1 MNQNSRGTVSWLWQ
15 FASPHKGGYIASL
28 VFAALGVAFGM
39 APYFC
44 VAQIVLALLMG
55 ETSISFYGLYCLA
68 AAGFWVLRYLFHGVS
83 TTLSHKSTFAVLS
96 EVRLRLTQ
104 KLTRLPM
111 GYLLDTPSGRLKNIL
126 VERVDS
132 METTL
137 AHVVPEMG
145 GNILISIATIA
156 YLFVLDW
163 RMALA
168 ALVPLP
174 LGILCYMGMMG
185 GYEQRFANY
194 VAKNKRLNDTAVEY
208 INGIEVI
215 KAFNQSASSYE
226 KFTAAAR
233 EAANSAIDWMR
244 STLPLFSLALSVFP
258 AVLVSVLPIGTIL
271 YMKGS
276 LPVETFI
283 VAIILSLG
291 VMGPLITTMT
301 YSDDVAKVRS
311 IVGEVTDVLAKPDL
325 VRPTAPAAVNGYGIR
340 FEDVTFA
347 YREKPVLHGINLSIP
362 AGSVTALVGPSGG
375 GKSTIAKLIAAL
387 WDADGGRITIGG
399 TDIRQIPLAQLN
411 SMVAYVAQDNYLF
424 DETIRENIRMGKPSA
439 SDEEVEQAARQSGC
453 HDFIMQLEHGYDTCA
468 GGAGGHLSGGERQR
482 ITIARAMLKDAPIV
496 ILDEATAYTDP
507 ENEAVIQA
515 AVSRLVAGKTLI
527 VIAHR
532 LSTITDSDSIFV
544 IEKGRVAA
552 QGTHRGLLAS
562 SPLYKSMWVA
572 HTSAKDSIESIA
584 QSMERTDQSMER
596 KAQEVI
602 A

>member
-1 MNQNSRGTVSWLWQ
+1 MNQSSKGTVAWLWQ
-15 FASPHKGGYIASL
+15 FASPHKGGYAASL
-28 VFAALGVAFGM
+28 AFATLGVACGI

-44 VAQIVLALLMG
+44 VSQIVLALLRG
-55 ETSISFYGLYCLA
+55 EKALGLYGAYCLA
-68 AAGFWVLRYLFHGVS
+68 AVGFWALRYLFHGVS
-83 TTLSHKSTFAVLS
+83 TTLSHQSTFAVLS
-96 EVRLRLTQ
+96 EVRLQLTK

-145 GNILISIATIA
+145 GNLLVSVATLI

-168 ALVPLP
+168 ALIPLP
-174 LGILCYMGMMG
+174 LGVLCYFGMMG
-185 GYEQRFANY
+185 GYEKRFANY
-194 VAKNKRLNDTAVEY
+194 VDKNKRLNDTAVEY

-226 KFTAAAR
+226 KFTTAAR
-233 EAANSAIDWMR
+233 EAAASAIDWMR
-244 STLPLFSLALSVFP
+244 STLPFFSVALSVFP
-258 AVLVSVLPIGTIL
+258 AVLASVLPIGTVL
-271 YMKGS
+271 YIRGS
-276 LPVETFI
+276 LPLETFI

-301 YSDDVAKVRS
+301 YSDDVAKVHT
-311 IVGEVTDVLAKPDL
+311 IVSEVTDVLTQPDL
-325 VRPTAPAAVNGYGIR
+325 ERPTAPAKVNGYGIAL
-340 FEDVTFA
+340 EEVTFA
-347 YREKPVLHGINLSIP
+347 YRETPVLHGVNLAIP

-375 GKSTIAKLIAAL
+375 GKSTIAKLIASL
-387 WDADGGRITIGG
+387 WDASGGQITIGG
-399 TDIRQIPLAQLN
+399 TSLRQIPLAQLN
-411 SMVAYVAQDNYLF
+411 NMVAYVAQDNYLF
-424 DETIRENIRMGKPSA
+424 DESIRENIRMGRPAA
-439 SDEEVEQAARQSGC
+439 SDEEVERAARQSGC
-453 HDFIMQLEHGYDTCA
+453 HDFILQLEHGYETRA

-482 ITIARAMLKDAPIV
+482 IAIARAMLKNAPIV

-515 AVSRLVAGKTLI
+515 AVSKLVEGKTLI

-532 LSTITDSDSIFV
+532 LSTITDSDNIVV
-544 IEKGRVAA
+544 IENGRVAA
-552 QGTHRGLLAS
+552 QGTHGQLLKASGL
-562 SPLYKSMWVA
+562 YQKMWAA
-572 HTSAKDSIESIA
+572 HNSVRDSGSAN
-584 QSMERTDQSMER
+584 T
-596 KAQEVI
+596 QEVL

>member
-1 MNQNSRGTVSWLWQ
+1 MNQGSRGIVSWLWQ
-15 FASPHKGGYIASL
+15 FASPHRGGYIASL
-28 VFAALGVAFGM
+28 SFATLGVACGM

-44 VAQIVLALLMG
+44 VAQIVLALLRG
-55 ETSISFYGLYCLA
+55 ETAIGFYGLVCLA
-68 AAGFWVLRYLFHGVS
+68 AAGFWALRYLFHGIS
-83 TTLSHKSTFAVLS
+83 TTLSHQSTFAVLS
-96 EVRLRLTQ
+96 EVRLRLTK

-145 GNILISIATIA
+145 GNILVSIATIA
-156 YLFVLDW
+156 YLFALDW

-174 LGILCYMGMMG
+174 LGVLCYMAMMG
-185 GYEQRFANY
+185 GYEGRFANY

-226 KFTAAAR
+226 KFTTAAR

-244 STLPLFSLALSVFP
+244 STLPFFSLALSVFP
-258 AVLVSVLPIGTIL
+258 AVLVSVLPIGAIL
-271 YMKGS
+271 YIKGS
-276 LPVETFI
+276 LPLEIFI
-283 VAIILSLG
+283 EAMILALG

-301 YSDDVAKVRS
+301 YSDDVAKVHT
-311 IVGEVTDVLAKPDL
+311 IVGEVTDVLTQPDL
-325 VRPTAPAAVNGYGIR
+325 VRPTAPAQVNGYDIR
-340 FEDVTFA
+340 LERVTFA
-347 YREKPVLHGINLSIP
+347 YREKPVLHGIDLSIP

-375 GKSTIAKLIAAL
+375 GKSTIAKLIASL
-387 WDADGGRITIGG
+387 WDVGGGRITIGA
-399 TDIRQIPLAQLN
+399 TDVQQIPLAQLN
-411 SMVAYVAQDNYLF
+411 GMIAYVAQDNYLF
-424 DETIRENIRMGKPSA
+424 DESIRENIRMGKPSA
-439 SDEEVEQAARQSGC
+439 SDEEVERAARRSGC
-453 HDFIMQLEHGYDTCA
+453 HDFIVQLEHGYETRA

-482 ITIARAMLKDAPIV
+482 IAIARAMLKDAPIV

-515 AVSRLVAGKTLI
+515 AVSRLVTGKTLI

-532 LSTITDSDSIFV
+532 LSTITDSDSIVV
-544 IEKGRVAA
+544 IEDGRVAA
-552 QGTHRGLLAS
+552 QGTHSALLTA
-562 SPLYKSMWVA
+562 SPLYKSMWAA
-572 HTSAKDSIESIA
+572 HTSAKDSVA
-584 QSMERTDQSMER
+584 AA
-596 KAQEVI
+596 AQEVL